1 MDVNQVLESTFSP
14 DAAIRGNAEEQLR
27 QAREGNFSEYLSI
40 LSRELANDQASASV
54 RQAAGLALKN
64 AFSYRDITRLR
75 EVQARWLQG
84 VDPQIKRQVKEL
96 ALKTLNATPQAA
108 LSSAQLIATIA
119 AIELP
124 RNEWP
129 DLMPALVHNVGAGE
143 DKLKQSS
150 LTCIG
155 FICESDDLEL
165 RESLVGYSNAI
176 LTAVVQ
182 GARKEEVN
190 QDVRLSA
197 LSALSDA
204 TEFIRSNFE
213 NEGERNYIMQVVCEA
228 TQSDDTR
235 VQAAAF
241 GSLNRIMG
249 IYYDKMR
256 FYMEKAL
263 FGLTIAGMKNDEE
276 DVAKLA
282 IEFWCTVCEEEI
294 SIEDDNTQAQ
304 QEGSTELRPYFHF
317 ARVAAREVVP
327 VLLQL
332 MTKVSEDDADDEY
345 NTARAAYQCLQLY
358 AQTIGGEIVPAVLAF
373 VEGNLRSED
382 WTKRDAAVSSFGAIM
397 DGPDIKTL
405 DPLVK
410 QALPVLIGMMQ
421 DPVIQV
427 QDSAAYALSR
437 ICDYCSDCI
446 DPSTHLQPLMSALFN
461 GLMANP
467 KIAAS
472 CCLALLNLTERFVG
486 EDGAASNALT
496 PHFQDSITSLLAVTE
511 KDGANNQLR
520 TAAYE
525 VLAGFV
531 TNAAHDSLQIV
542 AELSNVIIQRLEST
556 IPMQKQI
563 VSIDDKITLEE
574 LQVSLSSVLLAIVQ
588 RLEQNIAPQADRVMQ
603 TCLEILNVT
612 GQTSVPEVIFQIVS
626 GLANALAG
634 DFLKYMDSFVP
645 YLYNALGN
653 QDAPDMCSLAIGLS
667 DKLANQLKPPILETF
682 GDVATSI
689 GEHFETYLT
698 VVAQVL
704 QQANNVSVAND
715 VSFDMLDYIVSLR
728 SGIADAWSG
737 LILAFK
743 GTQKAQLLQNYVPPI
758 FEFLQ
763 TVSQD
768 VNRNEGLLRA
778 CMGIIADLSEVFPD
792 GSLSNYY
799 RQEWVTKLI
808 KETRASRDF
817 SQRTTNAARWARE
830 QVKRQTQHQGHFSSE
845 ADTIVEPPKHDDE
858 PDLPRYGANGH
869 VDKRP
874 SFEHGQESVQPL
886 NLLQLPQ
893 HLPSRLDG
901 PLLSSELSPLPPRF
915 DYNSQLKRHRQ
926 RINCE
931 LGTHRVQTWLSG
943 PRTDEDPESLLS
955 SGPASGHR
963 PKTRARP
970 GVVEKDFA
978 V

>member
-1 MDVNQVLESTFSP
+1 MDVTAVLESTFSP
-14 DAAIRGNAEEQLR
+14 DATIRGNAEEQLR
-27 QAREGNFSEYLSI
+27 QASEGNFSEYLSI
-40 LSRELANDQASASV
+40 LSHELANEQASGSV

-96 ALKTLNATPQAA
+96 AVKTLSAIPAAA
-108 LSSAQLIATIA
+108 LSAAQLIAAIA

-129 DLMPALVHNVGAGE
+129 DLMPTLVHNVGAGE
-143 DKLKQSS
+143 DQLKQSS
-150 LTCIG
+150 LTTIG
-155 FICESDDLEL
+155 FICESDDIEL

-182 GARKEEVN
+182 GARKEEAN
-190 QDVRLSA
+190 QNVRLSA

-228 TQSDDTR
+228 TQSQDTR

-241 GSLNRIMG
+241 GCLNRIMG

-263 FGLTIAGMKNDEE
+263 FGLTIAGMKSDEE

-294 SIEDDNTQAQ
+294 SIEDDNHQAQ
-304 QEGSTELRPYFHF
+304 QEGSTELRPFFHF

-345 NTARAAYQCLQLY
+345 NVARAAYQCLQLY
-358 AQTIGGEIVPAVLAF
+358 AQTIGGEIVPTVLAF
-373 VEGNLRSED
+373 VDANIRSDD
-382 WTKRDAAVSSFGAIM
+382 WTRRDAAVSSFGAIM

-421 DPVIQV
+421 DPVVQV

-486 EDGAASNALT
+486 EDGASSNPLT
-496 PHFQDSITSLLAVTE
+496 PHFQDSVSSLLAVTAKE
-511 KDGANNQLR
+511 DANNQLR

-525 VLAGFV
+525 VLSGFV

-542 AELSNVIIQRLEST
+542 AELSNVIIQRLEAT

-574 LQVSLSSVLLAIVQ
+574 LQVSLASVLLAIVQ
-588 RLEQNIAPQADRVMQ
+588 RLEQNIAPQADRIMQ
-603 TCLEILNVT
+603 INLEMLNVA
-612 GQTSVPEVIFQIVS
+612 GNTSVPEVIFQIVS
-626 GLANALAG
+626 GLANALSG
-634 DFLKYMDSFVP
+634 DFLKYMDSFIP
-645 YLYNALGN
+645 YLYNALAN
-653 QDAPDMCSLAIGLS
+653 QDAPDMCSLAIGLVSDIVRALEDKAQPYCDTFMNYLLNNLRS
-667 DKLANQLKPPILETF
+667 DKLTNSLKPPILETF
-682 GDVATSI
+682 GDIATSI
-689 GEHFETYLT
+689 GVHFETYVT

-743 GTQKAQLLQNYVPPI
+743 GTPKAPLLQSYVPAI

-763 TVSQD
+763 TVAQD
-768 VNRNEGLLRA
+768 MNHNEGLLRA
-778 CMGIIADLSEVFPD
+778 CMGIIADLSETFPD
-792 GSLSNYY
+792 GSLANYY

-808 KETRASRDF
+808 KETRSNRDF
-817 SQRTTNAARWARE
+817 SPRTITAARWARE
-830 QVKRQTQHQGHFSSE
+830 QVKRQTQHQG
-845 ADTIVEPPKHDDE
+845 TVM
-858 PDLPRYGANGH
+858 N
-869 VDKRP
+869 
-874 SFEHGQESVQPL
+874 
-886 NLLQLPQ
+886 
-893 HLPSRLDG
+893 
-901 PLLSSELSPLPPRF
+901 
-915 DYNSQLKRHRQ
+915 
-926 RINCE
+926 
-931 LGTHRVQTWLSG
+931 
-943 PRTDEDPESLLS
+943 
-955 SGPASGHR
+955 AS
-963 PKTRARP
+963 
-970 GVVEKDFA
+970 
-978 V
+978 